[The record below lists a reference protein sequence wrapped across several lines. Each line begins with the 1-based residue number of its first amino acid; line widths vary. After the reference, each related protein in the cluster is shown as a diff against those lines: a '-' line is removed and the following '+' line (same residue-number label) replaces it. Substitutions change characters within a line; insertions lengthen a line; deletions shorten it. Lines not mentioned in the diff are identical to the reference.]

1 VKTSGIEKLAQAL
14 YEAIPVR
21 IYETYG
27 ELDANAKTIWRDIAL
42 RHFANGGDIPAPQ
55 PRATQ
60 P

>member
-1 VKTSGIEKLAQAL
+1 VKTNGIEKLAQAL

-27 ELDANAKTIWRDIAL
+27 ELDAKGKAIWRDIAL
-42 RHFANGGDIPAPQ
+42 RHFANGGDTPESQ